1 MDTLNFFR
9 LGVITNLTI
18 GQEPEAFTKAWN
30 GNLQIH
36 TDDKYPKRF
45 LRMGNDPL
53 GQFWQQVEDS
63 SLSFRKNR
71 SCVTIDEQ
79 TFRFLQTRDES
90 LAKMLQVKSF
100 FQIS

>member
-1 MDTLNFFR
+1 MTIGIFLR

-36 TDDKYPKRF
+36 TDDKYPKRL
-45 LRMGNDPL
+45 LRMGNDSI

-79 TFRFLQTRDES
+79 TFRFMQTRDES
-90 LAKMLQVKSF
+90 LAKMLQV
-100 FQIS
+100 